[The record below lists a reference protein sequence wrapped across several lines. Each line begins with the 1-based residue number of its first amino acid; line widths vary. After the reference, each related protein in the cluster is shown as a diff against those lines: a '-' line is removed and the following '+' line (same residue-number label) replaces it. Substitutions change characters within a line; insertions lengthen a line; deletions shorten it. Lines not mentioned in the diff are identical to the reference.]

1 VIPHEAELK
10 LLNST
15 STTNSFTLVSTSF
28 ILFFTRRIAY
38 ATINN
43 ITTDMTSETST
54 ATFAKDKAP
63 VRLVSLETGAAVREA
78 CRNGIHTATTSG
90 LAPTYLQANLIILPS
105 RYAADFRI
113 LCARNPVTCPLIAES
128 SAVGK
133 FDEVK
138 SWVDGLSGKE
148 IISGLDIRRDAPQY
162 MVYRDSKLLKAG
174 CNDVVE
180 EWTEDHVAFLI
191 GCSFSFESA
200 LAEAGLEARHSLVG
214 RNVPMYKTNVPLNP
228 AGVFTSSTYVVSMR
242 PYKRAEIET
251 VRDITR
257 PYVATHGEPIAWG
270 WDAVERLGIKD
281 IDNPDWGAPPLTL
294 EGRPLG
300 EHAGSEDEIPV
311 FWGCGVTPQEAV
323 MKANLEGTIMS
334 HAPGYMLLLDC
345 RDWDIIKER

>member
-1 VIPHEAELK
+1 
-10 LLNST
+10 
-15 STTNSFTLVSTSF
+15 
-28 ILFFTRRIAY
+28 
-38 ATINN
+38 
-43 ITTDMTSETST
+43 M
-54 ATFAKDKAP
+54 
-63 VRLVSLETGAAVREA
+63 
-78 CRNGIHTATTSG
+78 
-90 LAPTYLQANLIILPS
+90 
-105 RYAADFRI
+105 
-113 LCARNPVTCPLIAES
+113 AES

-138 SWVDGLSGKE
+138 SWVDGLSGKVV
-148 IISGLDIRRDAPQY
+148 ISGLDIRRDAPQY
-162 MVYRDSKLLKAG
+162 MVYRDSKLVKAG

-214 RNVPMYKTNVPLNP
+214 RNVPMYRTNVPLNP

-281 IDNPDWGAPPLTL
+281 IDDPEWGAPPLTL

-300 EHAGSEDEIPV
+300 EHAGSEDETPV